1 MASAHRLRKAIAIRA
16 YNVRSKNETLD
27 DQFKQF
33 SYRKAISTTE
43 NVDNNSVVSS
53 SSNGSNSSRDLF
65 IALQDIKLCLKIT
78 DDGYWVDELYKN
90 AFGVS
95 DVSNEFI
102 YNEFIEFVESGK
114 IPSDNSSI
122 GSSKASKKNKLQ
134 QQVLEARSVSCDN
147 TPRDV
152 RAHKEH
158 AGKLYSS
165 ASNPS
170 LTSDIDIR
178 SNDDECDYIVDD
190 GDPVDVALSNGL
202 SVVTLNGKVRV
213 GAGVIRPL
221 WRKREVVRQERTVHY
236 TTVDADG
243 ALQELVEK
251 ETSQTEILHM
261 ECKDTGEFAHRET
274 TNYEQVETF
283 NDEVVAEQHG
293 VEEYVHLKSQEDEF
307 EYMES
312 NMPKKDGTE
321 TENPGNRSPR
331 VGNNEGDQ
339 QQYYN
344 NGDGSSIVRDDDLQ
358 GQTDRFG
365 DMDDIEAYLAQYNN
379 TMYNADCAEGEN
391 EYNAR

>member
-1 MASAHRLRKAIAIRA
+1 M
-16 YNVRSKNETLD
+16 
-27 DQFKQF
+27 F
-33 SYRKAISTTE
+33 IS
-43 NVDNNSVVSS
+43 
-53 SSNGSNSSRDLF
+53 
-65 IALQDIKLCLKIT
+65 LQDIKSCLKIT

-95 DVSNEFI
+95 QVPNEFV
-102 YNEFIEFVESGK
+102 YNEFIEFIESGK
-114 IPSDNSSI
+114 LPSDNNSI
-122 GSSKASKKNKLQ
+122 GSNKSSKKNKLQ

-147 TPRDV
+147 SPRDG
-152 RAHKEH
+152 RLHNDRT
-158 AGKLYSS
+158 GKLFSS

-170 LTSDIDIR
+170 LTSDLDSR
-178 SNDDECDYIVDD
+178 NNDDECDYIVDD
-190 GDPVDVALSNGL
+190 GDLTTDGAMSNGL

-213 GAGVIRPL
+213 GGGVIRPL

-312 NMPKKDGTE
+312 NMPKKDGAE

-331 VGNNEGDQ
+331 VGNEGDQ
-339 QQYYN
+339 QQYFH

-365 DMDDIEAYLAQYNN
+365 DMDDIEAYLAQYND
-379 TMYNADCAEGEN
+379 TVYTAEGADAGCD
-391 EYNAR
+391 YNSR